1 MHLLRVI
8 HGAPF
13 TPFHGSIA
21 KPFFPGIV
29 FTTTSMGYM
38 NISHLK
44 QAYGYFTV
52 ALGSFLEGETVLL
65 AGSQEPIDT
74 QAAFN
79 LRRVFS
85 IPRRYD
91 FEKLV
96 SMVLRAIQGLSGCI
110 ALSCT
115 ALQIIAGAKRLA

>member
-1 MHLLRVI
+1 MHPLPFPRLYSEAVI
-8 HGAPF
+8 
-13 TPFHGSIA
+13 
-21 KPFFPGIV
+21 PGHCLYKY
-29 FTTTSMGYM
+29 FSPETG
-38 NISHLK
+38 
-44 QAYGYFTV
+44 YGYFTV

-74 QAAFN
+74 QAALN

-85 IPRRYD
+85 IPRRYE